1 MMRERM
7 IPFARLFASLT
18 LINNESVVSG
28 RNHLSSARLVS
39 PSRMHFCRERFN
51 NSGLGKDVSRF
62 GTLASAILLRDS
74 MKRKIIKGLSLM
86 VLGLWE
92 ITM

>member
-1 MMRERM
+1 
-7 IPFARLFASLT
+7 
-18 LINNESVVSG
+18 
-28 RNHLSSARLVS
+28 
-39 PSRMHFCRERFN
+39 MHFCRERFN